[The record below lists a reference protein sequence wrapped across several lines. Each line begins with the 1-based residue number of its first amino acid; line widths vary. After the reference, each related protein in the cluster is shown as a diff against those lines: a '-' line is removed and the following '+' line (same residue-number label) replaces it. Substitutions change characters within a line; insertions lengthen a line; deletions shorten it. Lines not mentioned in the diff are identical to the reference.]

1 MHQAC
6 TNTRRLPD
14 RARRVRQVSKLESE
28 LLRVSAE
35 CHRLQQAAA
44 QSKAK
49 YEEELALYKA
59 MLQRLRTAS

>member
-1 MHQAC
+1 
-6 TNTRRLPD
+6 
-14 RARRVRQVSKLESE
+14 VSKLESE